1 MHAHNPCGVCSACM
15 LLQLAR
21 ARLGGSRKQSA
32 GLLGKGQFVQ
42 ARAELERER
51 EEGAKLQE
59 HIFQLERAEAKEASR

>member
-15 LLQLAR
+15 LLQRAR
-21 ARLGGSRKQSA
+21 ARLGGSRKQLA

-51 EEGAKLQE
+51 EEDAKLQE